1 MSTALTITCGTIRAL
16 TRAEKKPWASEG
28 YCWVVVTPY
37 SYQNNGICITV
48 PSGFLTDGSTGGPD
62 CGCSWLFHDWLY
74 ATHCFDPKENEEIH
88 CSRSEA
94 DEIMKIILENERLSL
109 YLKGFNFLSGI
120 DFGWCFSRAW
130 DSSGKRGPHLLVDE
144 LPGSEESDEEQ

>member
-1 MSTALTITCGTIRAL
+1 MSSALNITYGKLRPL
-16 TRAEKKPWASEG
+16 TRAEREQFASQG

-37 SYQNNGICITV
+37 MYQYNGNRITV

-74 ATHCFDPKENEEIH
+74 ATHCFDQNEEEKVS
-88 CSRSEA
+88 CARADA
-94 DEIMKIILENERLSL
+94 DEVMRIILENERLSL
-109 YLKGFNFLSGI
+109 YLKGFNLLSTI

-130 DSSGKRGPHLLVDE
+130 ESSGQRGPQLLGDA
-144 LPGSEESDEEQ
+144 LPDSI